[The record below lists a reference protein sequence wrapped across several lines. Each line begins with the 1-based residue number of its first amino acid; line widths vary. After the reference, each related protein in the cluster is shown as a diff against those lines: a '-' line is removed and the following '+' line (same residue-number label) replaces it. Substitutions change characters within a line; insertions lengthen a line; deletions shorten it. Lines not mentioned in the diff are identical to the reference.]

1 MIDEFNKDIYI
12 VDDESKL
19 NCILRECNKNLSAS
33 QIKIIVFEG
42 IKYSF
47 DSNHSFNELFERL
60 AIKNNDGF
68 EIQFEL
74 KFENCIFTQTKRKD
88 AKNSQIFI
96 KNIQFKSSLEF
107 NECEF
112 DGALYF
118 NNVSF
123 YGNVVFKN
131 IKIDNKHSSDNLI
144 SFINT
149 KHILQFPKFIFYPYT
164 NKEPQEFYFPKEIS
178 FNNIEVNHEINLTD
192 FFDIQVFPAYTNHK
206 YLILPKVVFNNTH
219 FKELFEIKE
228 RLVPNP
234 YDWVKLKL
242 EFCSATFDKDIDFK
256 NWNNYFDCRTIVQ
269 STFNGKANFSNIVF
283 DKEVNFSGNKFL
295 ELVTF
300 SHSKF
305 NENANFSSNI
315 FKSEAY
321 FNRAEFNKLIDF
333 NSSFFEYI
341 ANFYYVTFKNIPNFS
356 MCAFDKSNLANFIG
370 VNMKYLDFYI
380 MKEYMEIRIDNEKI
394 STELNIQN
402 SQNYKDSFRSIKNM
416 LILQNNII
424 EASKWHKLEL
434 YAYELELKY
443 KTNLKEQYRQNIDNY
458 ENKQNILKNI
468 VEKFMLWFYRHTS
481 EHHTNLSLIIAFT
494 LSAIGLYFISNEIL
508 NGNINIYDAICYTPI
523 AYIIAVIV
531 INTIQC
537 LFDKHF
543 QCNFK
548 QIKKI
553 FLLIFTCFAFY
564 AMYKNPK
571 TVTPLVG
578 IISEDISNTNLNKY
592 IDKLDKK
599 TSILIA
605 EHINTN
611 DRITTELS
619 AKNILQNSKYIIK
632 QNSQYLDDK
641 YQTNFSEY
649 ICNDK
654 KSLYVNIIYYIIMFL
669 MLFSLQKTA
678 RKNSIVPN

>member
-33 QIKIIVFEG
+33 QVKIIVFEG

-60 AIKNNDGF
+60 AIKNNGEL
-68 EIQFEL
+68 EIQFAL
-74 KFENCIFTQTKRKD
+74 KFENCIFTQEKRKN

-107 NECEF
+107 NKCEF

-118 NNVSF
+118 DNVSF
-123 YGNVVFKN
+123 HSNVVFEN
-131 IKIDNKHSSDNLI
+131 IKINNKHYSDNLI

-149 KHILQFPKFIFYPYT
+149 KHVSIFPQFIFYPYT
-164 NKEPQEFYFPKEIS
+164 NKEPKEFYFPQEIS

-192 FFDIQVFPAYTNHK
+192 FFDIQAFSAYKNHK
-206 YLILPKVVFNNTH
+206 DLILPKVIFNNAS

-242 EFCSATFDKDIDFK
+242 EFCNATFKKDIDFK

-283 DKEVNFSGNKFL
+283 DKEVNFSGTKFL

-305 NENANFSSNI
+305 NENANFSSTI

-321 FNRAEFNKLIDF
+321 FNKAEFNKLIDF
-333 NSSFFEYI
+333 NSSIFEYI

-356 MCAFDKSNLANFIG
+356 MCAFDKSSLANFIG
-370 VNMKYLDFYI
+370 VNIEYLDFYI
-380 MKEYMEIRIDNEKI
+380 MKKSIEIRIDNEKTP
-394 STELNIQN
+394 TESNIQN

-416 LILQNNII
+416 LISQNNII

-443 KTNLKEQYRQNIDNY
+443 KTNLKEQYRQNL
-458 ENKQNILKNI
+458 LKNT

-481 EHHTNLSLIIAFT
+481 EHHTNLSIIFTFT
-494 LSAIGLYFISNEIL
+494 LSIIGVYFLLSEIL
-508 NGNINIYDAICYTPI
+508 NKNINYNIICYTPI
-523 AYIIAVIV
+523 AYIVSAIV
-531 INTIQC
+531 INTSQC

-543 QCNFK
+543 KCNFK

-571 TVTPLVG
+571 TITPLIG
-578 IISEDISNTNLNKY
+578 IISEDVSNANLSKC

-641 YQTNFSEY
+641 YQTNFGEY
-649 ICNDK
+649 ISSDK
-654 KSLYVNIIYYIIMFL
+654 KSLYINIIYYIIMFL